1 MKRAAAAET
10 SLRAELNRYIHP
22 LTGGPCGTGWEFGR
36 DICLSEIIAL
46 AEGVEDVDHVEKIV
60 LLAGGRAYEG
70 DVPLGRYA
78 LPFSGEH
85 GANLEHP
92 ILGTCTFVEEL
103 AYESSSMAGVYDGQC
118 LLVAR
123 SLQQPE

>member
-1 MKRAAAAET
+1 VAGPDYTEVVVEVTVVPASLDRAAAAET

-85 GANLEHP
+85 R
-92 ILGTCTFVEEL
+92 I
-103 AYESSSMAGVYDGQC
+103 S
-118 LLVAR
+118 VA
-123 SLQQPE
+123 LD